1 MNEWVALI
9 MGING
14 QHMDESPKTMMSAL
28 MGYSDE
34 WKSDK
39 KVQCIGNLNSLTE
52 TDPSI
57 HEPT

>member
-1 MNEWVALI
+1 

-14 QHMDESPKTMMSAL
+14 QHMDESRKTMMSAL

-39 KVQCIGNLNSLTE
+39 KVQCIGNLDSLTE